1 MKQVR
6 LGGSNW
12 QASSV
17 ALGIMRMNVL
27 APDKAANVLDSA
39 YNDGINFIDSADIYG
54 QGKSEEV
61 FGEALKQAS
70 VSRDQLFIQSK
81 VGIVVDPKRSHG
93 SLVFGKR
100 YDFSK
105 DHLLSAVDH
114 ILKRLQVDY
123 LDSVLLHRP
132 DPLIEVDDVAA
143 AFDALEQSGKVRH
156 FGVSNFNPEQIAL
169 LESGIRQPLLIDQVQ
184 FSVAH
189 TGMVNA
195 GMHTNMAD
203 AASVDHDGSLLPYLQ
218 RKHMTLQAWSPFQY
232 GMFEGTFIDSPKF
245 KALNDELQKVADH
258 YHTNK
263 NAIAVAWLLRHPVGV
278 QVILGS
284 MNPEHI
290 KESAE
295 GADITLTRQEW
306 YDIYFAAG
314 NDLP

>member
-6 LGGSNW
+6 LGGFNW

-114 ILKRLQVDY
+114 IL
-123 LDSVLLHRP
+123 
-132 DPLIEVDDVAA
+132 
-143 AFDALEQSGKVRH
+143 
-156 FGVSNFNPEQIAL
+156 
-169 LESGIRQPLLIDQVQ
+169 
-184 FSVAH
+184 
-189 TGMVNA
+189 
-195 GMHTNMAD
+195 
-203 AASVDHDGSLLPYLQ
+203 
-218 RKHMTLQAWSPFQY
+218 
-232 GMFEGTFIDSPKF
+232 
-245 KALNDELQKVADH
+245 
-258 YHTNK
+258 
-263 NAIAVAWLLRHPVGV
+263 
-278 QVILGS
+278 
-284 MNPEHI
+284 
-290 KESAE
+290 
-295 GADITLTRQEW
+295 
-306 YDIYFAAG
+306 
-314 NDLP
+314 

>member
-100 YDFSK
+100 
-105 DHLLSAVDH
+105 
-114 ILKRLQVDY
+114 
-123 LDSVLLHRP
+123 
-132 DPLIEVDDVAA
+132 
-143 AFDALEQSGKVRH
+143 
-156 FGVSNFNPEQIAL
+156 
-169 LESGIRQPLLIDQVQ
+169 
-184 FSVAH
+184 
-189 TGMVNA
+189 
-195 GMHTNMAD
+195 
-203 AASVDHDGSLLPYLQ
+203 
-218 RKHMTLQAWSPFQY
+218 
-232 GMFEGTFIDSPKF
+232 
-245 KALNDELQKVADH
+245 
-258 YHTNK
+258 
-263 NAIAVAWLLRHPVGV
+263 
-278 QVILGS
+278 
-284 MNPEHI
+284 
-290 KESAE
+290 
-295 GADITLTRQEW
+295 
-306 YDIYFAAG
+306 
-314 NDLP
+314 